1 MMAESIEETK
11 NNTDLATIL
20 GGLMSNPE
28 LTSKMGEILSGL
40 SSAKKDDN
48 SPPSDENS
56 SNNTTDKEETMD
68 VSQKGDISFPTFHNS
83 DMGNILAKLPQIIS
97 NLSGEK
103 DENSLASKQQIALL
117 LAIRPYLSQRRQ
129 ELIDTFI
136 KMNRFGAIFKN
147 LS

>member
-1 MMAESIEETK
+1 MMSESIEETK

-68 VSQKGDISFPTFHNS
+68 VSQKDDISFPTFHNS

>member
-28 LTSKMGEILSGL
+28 LTSKIGEILSGL
-40 SSAKKDDN
+40 STAKKDDN

-68 VSQKGDISFPTFHNS
+68 VSQKDDISFPTFHNS

>member
-68 VSQKGDISFPTFHNS
+68 VSQKDDISFPTFHNS

-117 LAIRPYLSQRRQ
+117 LAIRPYLSQHRQ